1 MRLVFKALE
10 IEATDANI
18 KSVIKEMDVDRKLIL
33 RYFFFSKRTGQ
44 YYLGIRG

>member
-33 RYFFFSKRTGQ
+33 RYFFSLSEQGSIIKV
-44 YYLGIRG
+44 